1 MEIAT
6 QHKAQLELK
15 KHIYAIHCTN
25 NLTLVQ
31 RKLFNALL
39 FNAYKDLPYK
49 NKFEIPVRKLC
60 ELIGYNSKDFKNLK
74 KLLKALVTTALEWN
88 VIDYESPKIKEK
100 WKTSSIV
107 SAATLEDGLCTYEY
121 SSTMAE
127 FLYQPALYGR
137 LNLNLMA
144 KFKSSY
150 GIALYE
156 NCIRY
161 SGLPQTQWFSL
172 DVFRK
177 LMGVQDNQYEAFNN
191 FKRKVLD
198 VAVKE
203 VNDLSPILIVAEL
216 KRKNQKVVSIRFII
230 SSKNEDHSKLKHE
243 NIQQDNVG
251 LIDVLTETFNLSPEM
266 IQKMYGTYGVEYIQ
280 QKIDFILNTE
290 NFKSGKIR
298 SLAGFLIEALK
309 NDYQPAKSSSE
320 IIVAQRKTE
329 ELLKEKIK
337 YEQKALED
345 AYAKYSEEGVARILQ
360 ELSDEARTE
369 LVAEFEDHLK
379 NEHIMFFEKY
389 KQHGLSSPMIKA
401 FFQGYIKSTGRAEGQ
416 ILLTFDE
423 YIAIKNDY
431 PSVSQGDTFTG

>member
-1 MEIAT
+1 MEIVT
-6 QHKAQLELK
+6 QHQAPLELK

-49 NKFEIPVRKLC
+49 NKFEIPVRRLC
-60 ELIGYNSKDFKNLK
+60 DLIGYNSKDFKNLK
-74 KLLKALVTTALEWN
+74 NLLKALVTTALEWN

-161 SGLPQTQWFSL
+161 SGLPQTPWFSL
-172 DVFRK
+172 EVFRK
-177 LMGVQDNQYEAFNN
+177 LMGVLDNQYEAFNN

-203 VNDLSPILIVAEL
+203 VNDLSPILIVAEI
-216 KRKNQKVVSIRFII
+216 KRKNQKAVAIRFII
-230 SSKNEDHSKLKHE
+230 SSKKEEYPQLMPE
-243 NIQQDNVG
+243 TIQQDDAG
-251 LIDVLTETFNLSPEM
+251 LIDVLTETFNFSPEM
-266 IQKMYGTYGVEYIQ
+266 IQKMYATYDIAYIQ
-280 QKIDFILNTE
+280 QKVDFILSAE

-309 NDYQPAKSSSE
+309 SDYQPAKSSSE
-320 IIVAQRKTE
+320 IIVTQRKAE
-329 ELLKEKIK
+329 ELLKEKAK
-337 YEQKALED
+337 QEQKALED
-345 AYAKYSEEGVARILQ
+345 AYAKYSEDGVTKILQ
-360 ELSDEARTE
+360 DLSEPARAELMA
-369 LVAEFEDHLK
+369 AFEDNLK
-379 NEHIMFFEKY
+379 HEHAMFFEKY
-389 KQHGLSSPMIKA
+389 KQHGLDSPMMKA
-401 FFQGYIKSTGRAEGQ
+401 FFHGYIKRTGRAEGH

-423 YIAIKNDY
+423 YIAIK
-431 PSVSQGDTFTG
+431 